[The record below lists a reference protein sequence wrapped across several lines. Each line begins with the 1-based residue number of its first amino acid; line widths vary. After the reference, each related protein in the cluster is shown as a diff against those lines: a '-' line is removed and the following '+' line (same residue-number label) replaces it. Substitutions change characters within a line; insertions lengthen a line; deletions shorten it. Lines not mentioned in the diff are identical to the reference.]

1 MKNTKIIVDECCLK
15 HSLNKKQKDLFE
27 KILYELSEYHK
38 CECLQL
44 IKFVLKDIKKDNK
57 LKNISRKFHNK
68 SHFIR
73 KNFSEFVVMIH
84 WADKMCPIQH
94 ESLI

>member
-1 MKNTKIIVDECCLK
+1 MKYINELYYRFYEEDGFYDGAMKNTKIIIDECCLK
-15 HSLNKKQKDLFE
+15 HSLSKKQKDLFE

-57 LKNISRKFHNK
+57 LKNIRKKLHN
-68 SHFIR
+68 
-73 KNFSEFVVMIH
+73 N
-84 WADKMCPIQH
+84 
-94 ESLI
+94 

>member
-1 MKNTKIIVDECCLK
+1 MKYINELYYRFYEEDGFYDGVMKNTKIIVDECCLK

-73 KNFSEFVVMIH
+73 KNF
-84 WADKMCPIQH
+84 
-94 ESLI
+94 